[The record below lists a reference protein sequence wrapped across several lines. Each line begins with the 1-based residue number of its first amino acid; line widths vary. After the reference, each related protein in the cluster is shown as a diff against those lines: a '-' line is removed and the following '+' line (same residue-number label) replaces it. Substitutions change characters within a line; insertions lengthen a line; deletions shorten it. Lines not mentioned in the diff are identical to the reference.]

1 MQVSLANNRYE
12 LVSPL
17 GQGGM
22 ACVFKAF
29 DTRLKVEKAIKIP
42 NHFCLTNPKIRSRFE
57 TEAETMAQLHHKNI
71 VIVHDIR
78 DEMYKSPNQMVAI
91 NLIYMVMEMMPGGS
105 LKDRMDKYGLHPQ
118 QAIDAAIAMASGLGF
133 AHANNVVHRDVK
145 LDNVLISADNTLKV
159 TDFGIAQIDGGS
171 GMTQTGATMG
181 TLAYMAPEQKL
192 SSRRANA
199 LSDLYAVGASFYV
212 MLTAEN
218 PSELYAEDIQEK
230 AFANLDPEVAGFFRK
245 ACHIEPKQ
253 RFQNS
258 EEMIAALEE
267 LRNSYGPLP
276 ADSLPFYVPK
286 DADVVTP
293 DDMQKQ
299 SKKVVTMWTTL
310 LGLEPGDLGDVFTS
324 PERNDT
330 ALDIDLMSDSGGTAY
345 DLDLDLSS
353 DPELVGGSVADV
365 APPSTP
371 HISTMKHNAPS
382 VQQAPST
389 VAKVQPQTSSVEST
403 PAVAPSKSSM
413 PLIAGGLLALG
424 GALFFFMGSTP
435 EPQKAVPAVTTE
447 QTKALENKNTVNN
460 SQSIAV
466 PTENTTA
473 EKTSS
478 PQTSSPQTT
487 ETNATNT
494 ALQNT
499 EEVKSAENK
508 VEKVEKIEK
517 VEKVP
522 EVAKQEKKIESI
534 PLTKPVEKT
543 VEKAPLIEKTIE
555 KTAETKTVEPI
566 VEKSAPVSVAGKTG
580 KITINAK
587 PWAQILINGGAPTC
601 DNKSS
606 KTTPCTV
613 TLPVGKYSVTL
624 KKQGK
629 EDEKTTSMTIKEG
642 NNTTLCWDFDVNSA
656 C

>member
-230 AFANLDPEVAGFFRK
+230 AFANLDSKVADFFRK

-258 EEMIAALEE
+258 EEMIAALEA

-286 DADVVTP
+286 DADVPTP

-345 DLDLDLSS
+345 DLGLDLSS

-365 APPSTP
+365 APPSIPP

-389 VAKVQPQTSSVEST
+389 AGQAQQQTPYVEPTLPT
-403 PAVAPSKSSM
+403 PAASPSKSSM

-435 EPQKAVPAVTTE
+435 ESQNTVPAVTTE
-447 QTKALENKNTVNN
+447 QTKALENNNT
-460 SQSIAV
+460 QPIAV
-466 PTENTTA
+466 PAENA
-473 EKTSS
+473 SAQNTSS
-478 PQTSSPQTT
+478 AQT
-487 ETNATNT
+487 TNATNT
-494 ALQNT
+494 PPQNT
-499 EEVKSAENK
+499 GAAKPAENKAEK
-508 VEKVEKIEK
+508 VEKVEKVEK
-517 VEKVP
+517 AEKVP
-522 EVAKQEKKIESI
+522 EVAKQEKKIE
-534 PLTKPVEKT
+534 PTKPVEKT
-543 VEKAPLIEKTIE
+543 IEKAPSIEKTVE
-555 KTAETKTVEPI
+555 KPAETKPVEPV
-566 VEKSAPVSVAGKTG
+566 VEKSGTASATGKTG
-580 KITINAK
+580 IITINAT
-587 PWAQILINGGAPTC
+587 PWAQILIDGGSPTC
-601 DNKSS
+601 NNKSN
-606 KTTPCTV
+606 KNTPCTV
-613 TLPVGKYSVTL
+613 TLPVGKHSVTL
-624 KKQGK
+624 IKQGK

-642 NNTTLCWDFDVNSA
+642 ENAAFCWNFMSNSA